1 MNTRLTIIDKAE
13 TIKLWNLEV
22 YDNLLQLLQTK
33 YKFQKDLAKDLDINY
48 SHLSKT
54 LHGKTFLVDKQLQK
68 WLDRT
73 RALLNSPTE

>member
-13 TIKLWNLEV
+13 TIKLWKLEV

-33 YKFQKDLAKDLDINY
+33 YKFQKDLDINY

>member
-1 MNTRLTIIDKAE
+1 MR
-13 TIKLWNLEV
+13 V
-22 YDNLLQLLQTK
+22 YGVGRI
-33 YKFQKDLAKDLDINY
+33 AKDLDINY